1 MDRMLYIA
9 MTGARETQYSQAKV
23 ANNLANANTTGFR
36 ADKADFR
43 AMPIFG
49 DGQPSRAF
57 VMSERPGY
65 DFREGGVVSTGRDLD
80 VAIKG
85 QGFIA
90 VQSRDGS
97 EAYTR
102 AGDFQVNANGVLET
116 GSGLP
121 VMGDGGPITL
131 PPFEAIEIGGD
142 GTVSIRP
149 TGAPPTA
156 MVPVE
161 RIRLVNPPEKQLDKG
176 ADGLFRLRDGSQA
189 PADATVRLANGTLES
204 SNVNAVGELTD
215 MIELSRKF
223 ELQVKFM
230 RTAQEN
236 SASLDQLLQS

>member
-9 MTGARETQYSQAKV
+9 MTGARETMHSQAKV

-49 DGQPSRAF
+49 EGQPSRAF

-65 DFREGGVVSTGRDLD
+65 DLRQGGIVSTGRDLD

-85 QGFIA
+85 EGWLA
-90 VQSRDGS
+90 VQSRAGT
-97 EAYTR
+97 EGYTR
-102 AGDFQVNANGVLET
+102 AGDLQVNANGVLET

-121 VMGDGGPITL
+121 VLGDGGPITL
-131 PPFEAIEIGGD
+131 PPFEAIEVGGD
-142 GTVSIRP
+142 GTISIRP
-149 TGAPPTA
+149 QGAPATA

-161 RIRLVNPPEKQLDKG
+161 RIRLVKPDPTQLDKG
-176 ADGLFRLRDGSQA
+176 DDGLFRLRDGA
-189 PADATVRLANGTLES
+189 VADADATVTLATGVLES
-204 SNVNAVGELTD
+204 SNVNTVGELTEL
-215 MIELSRKF
+215 IELSRKF
-223 ELQVKFM
+223 ELQIKFM

-236 SASLDQLLQS
+236 DAALDQLLQF